1 MRARFKVSRVRL
13 ALAPFLLHSAA
24 DGGGVASLNSNVKRT
39 QFEGVGDATLRAVR
53 RNTFTYLVSA
63 FALVSE
69 NLRSM
74 LSFFKKELA
83 QKNLTA
89 KNKKI
94 ATVFWQD
101 DAWTVEDTRSLE
113 PPG

>member
-1 MRARFKVSRVRL
+1 
-13 ALAPFLLHSAA
+13 
-24 DGGGVASLNSNVKRT
+24 
-39 QFEGVGDATLRAVR
+39 
-53 RNTFTYLVSA
+53 
-63 FALVSE
+63 
-69 NLRSM
+69 M
-74 LSFFKKELA
+74 LSFFKKERA